1 MTVSKGSDVSLR
13 CSCGIPNTP
22 IVWNMHNQTVRCT
35 MDHMINLTN
44 VNMLEKGNYQ
54 CSASIGNVAI
64 KSNLASIA
72 VFGMS
77 IVRKVCIVGI
87 LQFVNLLG
95 DILNQITSIYIR
107 ISMCYA

>member
-22 IVWNMHNQTVRCT
+22 IVWNMHNQTVRRT

-64 KSNLASIA
+64 KSNLASIE

-77 IVRKVCIVGI
+77 IVRR
-87 LQFVNLLG
+87 F
-95 DILNQITSIYIR
+95 
-107 ISMCYA
+107 A

>member
-54 CSASIGNVAI
+54 CSASIGNVAV

-77 IVRKVCIVGI
+77 IVRKGSIYYSIVDI
-87 LQFVNLLG
+87 LQFVNLLR
-95 DILNQITSIYIR
+95 DISNQITSIYN
-107 ISMCYA
+107 

>member
-22 IVWNMHNQTVRCT
+22 IVWNMHNQTVLRT
-35 MDHMINLTN
+35 MDRMINLTN

-54 CSASIGNVAI
+54 CSASIGNVAV

-77 IVRKVCIVGI
+77 IVRKGSISYSRVDI
-87 LQFVNLLG
+87 LQFVNLLR
-95 DILNQITSIYIR
+95 DISNQITSIYN
-107 ISMCYA
+107 